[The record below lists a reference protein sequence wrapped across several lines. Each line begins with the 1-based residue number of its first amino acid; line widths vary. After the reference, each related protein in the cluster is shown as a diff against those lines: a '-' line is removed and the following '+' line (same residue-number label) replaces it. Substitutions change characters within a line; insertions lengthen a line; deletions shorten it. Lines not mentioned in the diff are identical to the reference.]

1 MRPNSRE
8 TSEKE
13 SVSYASRIASDEL
26 KSDSEV
32 KAAEKPKTEKK
43 STYDKL
49 ELLCGTYEPKKK
61 DVKKIVSSN
70 GPVWSQI

>member
-1 MRPNSRE
+1 M
-8 TSEKE
+8 
-13 SVSYASRIASDEL
+13 SYASRLASEEL
-26 KSDSEV
+26 KSDSDV
-32 KAAEKPKTEKK
+32 KETVKPKTEKK

-61 DVKKIVSSN
+61 DVKKIVSSI

>member
-1 MRPNSRE
+1 MNPTSRE
-8 TSEKE
+8 TSDKE
-13 SVSYASRIASDEL
+13 SVSYASKLASDEL

-32 KAAEKPKTEKK
+32 KVAEKPNAEKK

-61 DVKKIVSSN
+61 DVKKIVSAN

>member
-1 MRPNSRE
+1 MNINSRE

-32 KAAEKPKTEKK
+32 KVAEKPKTEKK
-43 STYDKL
+43 SMYDKL

-61 DVKKIVSSN
+61 DVKKIVSAN

>member
-1 MRPNSRE
+1 M
-8 TSEKE
+8 
-13 SVSYASRIASDEL
+13 SYASRLASEEL
-26 KSDSEV
+26 KSDSDV
-32 KAAEKPKTEKK
+32 KETVKPKTEKK